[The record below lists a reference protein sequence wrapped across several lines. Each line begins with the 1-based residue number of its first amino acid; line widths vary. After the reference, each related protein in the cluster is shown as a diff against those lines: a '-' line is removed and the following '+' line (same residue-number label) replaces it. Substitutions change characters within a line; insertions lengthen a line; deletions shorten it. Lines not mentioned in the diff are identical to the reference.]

1 MLSRTHSVSCHAGTA
16 FLSAIADN
24 RSGSLHRDTAF
35 VHERTCKSVHAG
47 MLFAALVSFHKARI
61 LAMNLDALDD
71 DVLSAILKAIASSRD
86 VRPLF
91 ALLSVCKRLSALVQA
106 VLSEQTIERRIL
118 ALVQGQVPDD
128 IVCFVERQAARAALR
143 DALPEGSLFLLV
155 DYVNFFIDGRLASP
169 QVGVLPAPEAATS
182 TASTASTASTEPTLH
197 HDPICPPA
205 VTL

>member
-1 MLSRTHSVSCHAGTA
+1 MSCHAGTA

>member
-1 MLSRTHSVSCHAGTA
+1 MLSRTHSVSCQAGTA
-16 FLSAIADN
+16 FLSDN
-24 RSGSLHRDTAF
+24 LHRDTAF

-47 MLFAALVSFHKARI
+47 MLFAALVNFHKARI
-61 LAMNLDALDD
+61 LNLDALDD

-169 QVGVLPAPEAATS
+169 QVGVLPAPEAA
-182 TASTASTASTEPTLH
+182 ASTASTASTEPTVH

>member
-16 FLSAIADN
+16 FLSDN
-24 RSGSLHRDTAF
+24 LHRDTAF

-47 MLFAALVSFHKARI
+47 MLFAALVNFHKARI
-61 LAMNLDALDD
+61 AMNLDALDD

-169 QVGVLPAPEAATS
+169 QVGVLPAPEAA
-182 TASTASTASTEPTLH
+182 ASTASTASTEPTVH

>member
-16 FLSAIADN
+16 FLSDN
-24 RSGSLHRDTAF
+24 LHRDTAF

-47 MLFAALVSFHKARI
+47 MLFAALVNFHKARI
-61 LAMNLDALDD
+61 LNLDALDD

-128 IVCFVERQAARAALR
+128 IVCYVERQAARAALR

-155 DYVNFFIDGRLASP
+155 DYVNLFIDGRLASP
-169 QVGVLPAPEAATS
+169 QVGVLPAPEAA
-182 TASTASTASTEPTLH
+182 ASTASTASTEPTVH

>member
-16 FLSAIADN
+16 FLSDN
-24 RSGSLHRDTAF
+24 LHRDTAF

-47 MLFAALVSFHKARI
+47 MLFAALVNFHKARI
-61 LAMNLDALDD
+61 LNLDALDD

-169 QVGVLPAPEAATS
+169 QVGVLPAPEAA
-182 TASTASTASTEPTLH
+182 ASTASTASTEPTVH

>member
-1 MLSRTHSVSCHAGTA
+1 MGKKWMLSRTHSVSCHAGTA
-16 FLSAIADN
+16 FLSDN
-24 RSGSLHRDTAF
+24 LHRDTAF

-47 MLFAALVSFHKARI
+47 MLFAALVNFHKARI
-61 LAMNLDALDD
+61 AMNLDALDD

-143 DALPEGSLFLLV
+143 DALPEGSFFLLV

-169 QVGVLPAPEAATS
+169 QVGVLPAPEAA
-182 TASTASTASTEPTLH
+182 ASTASTEPTVH

>member
-16 FLSAIADN
+16 FLSASS
-24 RSGSLHRDTAF
+24 RSGSLHRGTAF
-35 VHERTCKSVHAG
+35 IHERTCKSVHAG
-47 MLFAALVSFHKARI
+47 MLFAALLNFNKARI
-61 LAMNLDALDD
+61 FAMNLDALDD

-86 VRPLF
+86 FRPLF

-106 VLSEQTIERRIL
+106 VLSEQTIEHRIL
-118 ALVQGQVPDD
+118 ALVQGQVPDE

-143 DALPEGSLFLLV
+143 GALPEGSLFLLV

-169 QVGVLPAPEAATS
+169 QVGVLPEAAAS
-182 TASTASTASTEPTLH
+182 TASTASTAPTLH

>member
-16 FLSAIADN
+16 FLSDN
-24 RSGSLHRDTAF
+24 LHRDTAF

-47 MLFAALVSFHKARI
+47 MLFAALVNFHKARI
-61 LAMNLDALDD
+61 LNLDALDD

-128 IVCFVERQAARAALR
+128 IVCYVERQAARAALR

-169 QVGVLPAPEAATS
+169 QVGVLPAPEAA
-182 TASTASTASTEPTLH
+182 ASTASTASTEPTVH

>member
-1 MLSRTHSVSCHAGTA
+1 MSCHAGTA
-16 FLSAIADN
+16 FLSDSS
-24 RSGSLHRDTAF
+24 RSGSLHRGTAF

-47 MLFAALVSFHKARI
+47 MLFAALVNFHKARI

-155 DYVNFFIDGRLASP
+155 DYVNLFIDGRLASP
-169 QVGVLPAPEAATS
+169 QVGVLPAPEAA
-182 TASTASTASTEPTLH
+182 ASTASTASTEPTVH

>member
-1 MLSRTHSVSCHAGTA
+1 MSCHAGTA
-16 FLSAIADN
+16 FLSASS
-24 RSGSLHRDTAF
+24 RSGSLHRGTAF

-47 MLFAALVSFHKARI
+47 MLFAALVNFHKARI
-61 LAMNLDALDD
+61 AMNLDALDD

-169 QVGVLPAPEAATS
+169 QVGVLPAPEAA
-182 TASTASTASTEPTLH
+182 ASTASTASTEPTLH

>member
-1 MLSRTHSVSCHAGTA
+1 MLSRTHSVSCHACTA
-16 FLSAIADN
+16 FLSDN
-24 RSGSLHRDTAF
+24 LHRDTAF

-47 MLFAALVSFHKARI
+47 MLFAALVNFHKARI
-61 LAMNLDALDD
+61 LNLDALDD

-169 QVGVLPAPEAATS
+169 QVGVLPAPEAA
-182 TASTASTASTEPTLH
+182 ASTASTASTEPTVH

>member
-1 MLSRTHSVSCHAGTA
+1 
-16 FLSAIADN
+16 
-24 RSGSLHRDTAF
+24 
-35 VHERTCKSVHAG
+35 
-47 MLFAALVSFHKARI
+47 MLFAALVNFHKARI

-155 DYVNFFIDGRLASP
+155 DYVNLFIDGRLASP
-169 QVGVLPAPEAATS
+169 QVGVLPAPEAA
-182 TASTASTASTEPTLH
+182 ASTASTASTEPTVH

>member
-1 MLSRTHSVSCHAGTA
+1 MLSRTHSVSCHACTA
-16 FLSAIADN
+16 FLSDN
-24 RSGSLHRDTAF
+24 LHRDTAF

-47 MLFAALVSFHKARI
+47 MLFAALVNFHKARI
-61 LAMNLDALDD
+61 LNLDALDD

-155 DYVNFFIDGRLASP
+155 DYVNLFIDGRLASP
-169 QVGVLPAPEAATS
+169 QVGVLPAPEAA
-182 TASTASTASTEPTLH
+182 ASTASTASTEPTVH